1 MKPNHLL
8 LVDPIAFPGGSKIAT
23 SHALALTDPER
34 LQITVVTRDP
44 SSWSGQNLRTMPL
57 IEPRFLADRE
67 QGIAYFL
74 RHVIILLNI
83 FIARLRHGRIDTAV
97 GASGP
102 GVDLSLYLG
111 KRCLGYRIVQLVH
124 GPVARSRTIA
134 RALFAAD
141 RVFYLESS
149 QSSLVSALGSV
160 EPQISAQELETDARF
175 QAFVNGLP
183 AERWPG
189 PTSAQEPR
197 LFWAA
202 SLLKWKGLSTLLD
215 ALQHLHADT
224 PLQTDI
230 CYIRPRETRV
240 ELGPE
245 PRDIEHV
252 AWHENPPDLDR
263 IRATCSIFVS
273 TSQAEPFGLSIL
285 EAMAAGLTV
294 VIPRDGAYWD
304 RVLTDRKHC
313 LKYRPGN
320 ASELAERLLE
330 LTRNPALI
338 AELASHSRL
347 LAQAYRAA
355 DCYASIA
362 AELESGRGKQ
372 PDRTTPGSEPAGH
385 AHV

>member
-1 MKPNHLL
+1 MEHLL
-8 LVDPIAFPGGSKIAT
+8 LIDPIAFPGGSKIAT
-23 SHALALTDPER
+23 SHALALTDPEHLR
-34 LQITVVTRDP
+34 VTVVTRDP
-44 SSWSGQNLRTMPL
+44 SSWSGRNLRTIPL
-57 IEPRFLADRE
+57 IEPRLLATRE

-74 RHVIILLNI
+74 RHAIILLNI
-83 FIARLRHGRIDTAV
+83 LVARLRYGHFDTAV

-134 RALFAAD
+134 RALLAAD

-149 QSSLVSALGSV
+149 ASSLVSALRAI
-160 EPQISAQELETDARF
+160 EPQINAQDLEASERF

-183 AERWPG
+183 AERWPT
-189 PTSAQEPR
+189 PASAQNPR

-202 SLLKWKGLSTLLD
+202 SLLKWKGLATLLD
-215 ALQHLHADT
+215 ALQRLHSEARI
-224 PLQTDI
+224 QTEI
-230 CYIRPRETRV
+230 CYIRPRDTRV

-245 PRDIEHV
+245 PRDIENV
-252 AWHENPPDLDR
+252 AWHENPPNLDQ
-263 IRATCSIFVS
+263 IRANCSIFVS
-273 TSQAEPFGLSIL
+273 TSKAEPFGLSIL
-285 EAMAAGLTV
+285 EAMAAGLAV